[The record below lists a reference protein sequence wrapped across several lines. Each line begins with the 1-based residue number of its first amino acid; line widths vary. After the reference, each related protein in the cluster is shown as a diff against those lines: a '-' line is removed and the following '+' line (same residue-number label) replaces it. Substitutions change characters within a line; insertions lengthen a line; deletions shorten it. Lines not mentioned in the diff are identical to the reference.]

1 MDIIKQSFAAVWL
14 SVSTQVR
21 NVILSLLL
29 FFSLVGPLKEA
40 AWIEVFIGILIRLP
54 YLILIWV
61 PQWLRGNRVRIAAVV
76 IIWIVTIS
84 YAIFLNV
91 TNGAA
96 EFIFYLIGYLVLSL
110 PIYMSLLL
118 TTVIISVDA
127 FIFEMGHMAPNQIL
141 IFSIAHAGTYI
152 LFWGSRV
159 KRETNEA
166 AKRHYE
172 ELREVHAQ
180 LKQTHEEL
188 QDTHRELEDA
198 TVRLLHYAVLEER
211 SRISMDLHDSI
222 GNGLTSAIVQLQAL
236 PYMMKK
242 DAEEADKAMITIL
255 NVVKHSLQEVR
266 TVAHRMGSDEV
277 GLGLVALSSLV
288 NQVREMTGFTIEFST
303 YEPTSLWTTETSELL
318 YRTLQEA
325 LTNVIRHA
333 QASEV
338 EICIS
343 ENEGI
348 LAMSVKDNGI
358 YSQEH
363 VVVPGF
369 GLSSMKAR
377 CERAGGS
384 LSVEAVKPQGMK
396 LTLTIPLHDTKD
408 STRGEKL

>member
-1 MDIIKQSFAAVWL
+1 MDIIKQTFAAVWL
-14 SVSTQVR
+14 SISVQVR

-29 FFSLVGPLKEA
+29 CFSLVGLLKEA
-40 AWIEVFIGILIRLP
+40 AWTELVIGILIRLP

-61 PQWLRGNRVRIAAVV
+61 PEWLRGNRVRIAAVV
-76 IIWIVTIS
+76 IIWIVTVS
-84 YAIFLNV
+84 YAIFFNV
-91 TNGAA
+91 ANGAA

-110 PIYMSLLL
+110 PIYTSLLL
-118 TTVIISVDA
+118 TTVIISMDA
-127 FIFEMGHMAPNQIL
+127 FIFGICQMAPNQIL

-188 QDTHRELEDA
+188 QDTHRELEEA

-236 PYMMKK
+236 PFMMKK
-242 DAEEADKAMITIL
+242 DAAEADKAMITIL

-288 NQVREMTGFTIEFST
+288 NQVREMAGFTIKFFT
-303 YEPTSLWTTETSELL
+303 PEPTSLWTPETSELL

-343 ENEGI
+343 EIEGK
-348 LAMSVKDNGI
+348 LAMSVEDNGI
-358 YSQEH
+358 YSEEH
-363 VVVPGF
+363 AVVPGF

-396 LTLTIPLHDTKD
+396 LTLNIPLHDTKD
-408 STRGEKL
+408 RTRGEKL

>member
-40 AWIEVFIGILIRLP
+40 AWAEVLIGILIRLP

-110 PIYMSLLL
+110 PIYVSLLL

-303 YEPTSLWTTETSELL
+303 HEPTSLWTTETSELL

>member
-40 AWIEVFIGILIRLP
+40 AWAEVFIGILIRLP

-110 PIYMSLLL
+110 PIYVSLLL

>member
-40 AWIEVFIGILIRLP
+40 AWAEVLIGILIRLP

-303 YEPTSLWTTETSELL
+303 HEPTSLWTTETSELL

>member
-1 MDIIKQSFAAVWL
+1 MDIIKQTFAAVWL
-14 SVSTQVR
+14 SISVQVR

-29 FFSLVGPLKEA
+29 CFSLVGPLKEA
-40 AWIEVFIGILIRLP
+40 AWTELIVGILIRLP

-61 PQWLRGNRVRIAAVV
+61 PEWLRGKRVRIAAVV
-76 IIWIVTIS
+76 IIWIFTVS
-84 YAIFLNV
+84 YAIFFNV
-91 TNGAA
+91 TTGAA

-110 PIYMSLLL
+110 PIYTSLLL
-118 TTVIISVDA
+118 TTVIISMDA
-127 FIFEMGHMAPNQIL
+127 FIFGVGQMAPNQIL

-188 QDTHRELEDA
+188 QDTHRELEEA

-242 DAEEADKAMITIL
+242 DAAEADKAMVTIL
-255 NVVKHSLQEVR
+255 NVVKHCLQEVR
-266 TVAHRMGSDEV
+266 TVAHRMGNDEA
-277 GLGLVALSSLV
+277 GLGIVALSSLV
-288 NQVREMTGFTIEFST
+288 NQVREMAGFTIKFST
-303 YEPTSLWTTETSELL
+303 PESTSLWTPETSELL
-318 YRTLQEA
+318 YRALQEA

-343 ENEGI
+343 QNGEK
-348 LAMSVKDNGI
+348 LAMSVEDNGV
-358 YSQEH
+358 YREEH
-363 VVVPGF
+363 KVVPGF
-369 GLSSMKAR
+369 GLSSIKAR
-377 CERAGGS
+377 CERAGGF
-384 LSVEAVKPQGMK
+384 LNVEAVKPQGIK
-396 LTLTIPLHDTKD
+396 LTLTIPLQDTKER
-408 STRGEKL
+408 TRGEES